1 MHLHACRGHLKHRG
15 VAVACASDS
24 AEIREAT
31 YSPVAVI
38 AVWQLA
44 GRKWESKM
52 VRAWCVESVEEMEE
66 MESGLTVVTACPCS
80 QSVFVARAGC
90 IGDMLINTLPFRGT
104 SHCLLNNL
112 ENTGDNLSLIDILQ
126 YKVECYSGTKAYL
139 PFHAQGPRR
148 RKHMCCVLFVALL
161 CIASVV
167 CLLFLCACTI
177 FGSSEKRLP
186 GLAACHCCVGPLR
199 GLQYT
204 DGMNPACE

>member
-126 YKVECYSGTKAYL
+126 YKVECYSGTKVYL
-139 PFHAQGPRR
+139 PFRAQGPGR
-148 RKHMCCVLFVALL
+148 RKHTCCVLLWRFSALP
-161 CIASVV
+161 V
-167 CLLFLCACTI
+167 LCACC
-177 FGSSEKRLP
+177 FCAHVPYLGRQRKGCLGWRLV
-186 GLAACHCCVGPLR
+186 AAVWAHS